1 MDSNCTRNLVVSFII
16 YIITLA
22 ATTIKIEHDLES
34 AESVVSATTKKLE
47 SALRYIEGG
56 AGASQRREIPHM
68 GLPHKALTASPR
80 SSANLS
86 QPSGGRFGAI
96 RDELFG
102 WMN

>member
-1 MDSNCTRNLVVSFII
+1 MASSEFPSRGAVSK
-16 YIITLA
+16 TSSA
-22 ATTIKIEHDLES
+22 A
-34 AESVVSATTKKLE
+34 AAAGGNPATTKKLE